1 MPRTGDNDRV
11 RALSPSE
18 TSKLRG
24 LRRMKAVA
32 SAALALATVVYVV
45 ARWQSGHGAGWAGYV
60 QAAAEAAMIGA
71 LADWFAVTALFRHP
85 LGVPIPHTAIIP
97 RRKEAL
103 GRSLSEF
110 VGENFLSES
119 VVRTRLRA
127 VGLAGRLG
135 AWLTDPEH
143 ATRLATE
150 ASGLVRGALSILDD
164 VKVRQSLTDTL
175 TRGLER
181 MPAGPPAGRLLAR
194 LTESGAH
201 RPIVDLLAERALE
214 WLEAHPEAVE
224 IAVESRAPGWTPR
237 FIDERMARRLHRE
250 LLRAT
255 TAVRDDPN
263 HVARRAIDSYLAKLA
278 EDLRTD
284 PATMD
289 RADRLKQELL
299 EHPATQRAATA
310 AWAELRQIVQA
321 GFTDE
326 DGALRLRLRD
336 AIVTLGTRLSED
348 GELRARA
355 EGWVEDAA
363 VHVVTSYRDEI
374 TALITETVN
383 AWDAEETSRKIEI
396 QVGRDLQF
404 IRINGTVVGALAGLL
419 IYTLSRL
426 SGLGG

>member
-1 MPRTGDNDRV
+1 M

-18 TSKLRG
+18 AAKLRG

-32 SAALALATVVYVV
+32 TSALVVATAVYVL

-60 QAAAEAAMIGA
+60 EAAAEAAMIGA
-71 LADWFAVTALFRHP
+71 TADWFAVTALFRHP
-85 LGVPIPHTAIIP
+85 LGLPIPHTAIIP
-97 RRKEAL
+97 HRKEAL

-110 VGENFLSES
+110 VGENFLSGS

-127 VGLAGRLG
+127 VGLAERIG
-135 AWLTDPEH
+135 AWLADPEH
-143 ATRLATE
+143 AGRLAVE
-150 ASGLVRGALSILDD
+150 ASGLVRGALSVLED
-164 VKVRQSLTDTL
+164 VKVRQALTDTL
-175 TRGLER
+175 TRGLGR
-181 MPAGPPAGRLLAR
+181 TPAGPPAGRLLAR

-201 RPIVDLLAERALE
+201 KPIVDLLAERAQE
-214 WLEAHPEAVE
+214 WLQAHPEAVE
-224 IAVESRAPGWTPR
+224 IAVESHAPGWTPR
-237 FIDERMARRLHRE
+237 FIDERMARRLYRE

-255 TAVRDDPN
+255 EAVREDPN
-263 HVARRAIDSYLAKLA
+263 HVIRRAIDSYLAKLA
-278 EDLRTD
+278 EDLRKD
-284 PATMD
+284 PDTMA

-310 AWAELRQIVQA
+310 AWAELRRIVLA

-326 DGALRLRLRD
+326 GGELRLRLRD
-336 AIVTLGTRLSED
+336 AIVSVGTRLGED
-348 GELRARA
+348 DEWRTRAD
-355 EGWVEDAA
+355 GWVEEAV
-363 VHVVTSYRDEI
+363 VHVVTTYRDEI
-374 TALITETVN
+374 TALITDTVN

-419 IYTLSRL
+419 IYSLSRL